1 MIYDIFNKMKKKMKQ
16 TSIFSVKQI
25 NINIEKINQCSFV
38 IEIINIERILIN
50 QKTKKKDN
58 VMISCQSLS

>member
-1 MIYDIFNKMKKKMKQ
+1 MKKKMKQ